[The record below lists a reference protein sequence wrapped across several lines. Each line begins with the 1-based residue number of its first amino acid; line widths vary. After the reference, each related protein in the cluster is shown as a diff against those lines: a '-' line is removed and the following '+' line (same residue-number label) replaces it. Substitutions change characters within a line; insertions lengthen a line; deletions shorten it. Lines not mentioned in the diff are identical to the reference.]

1 MSTTN
6 LRALAVAVAAVI
18 AVLTGVAVGLLSGER
33 TCTVT
38 QSAPNVTTTTA
49 PTTASTADASGGG
62 IGNAQQQGSSPAGA
76 EKPAPPPATTAATN
90 AQAGPAK
97 SCTTD
102 SFNVEPALTAFV
114 GALFAGGVLLL
125 LLLMAARTAGSAAR
139 TARGAGPAN
148 VPGAPGTPGAPG
160 PGGPGAAGTGRASR
174 SEADRAT
181 LVQAAIYVRDR
192 VTSKALADRLGMALR
207 DAGVETLEPTGVR
220 FDPAHHE
227 AGGAAPSDD
236 PSKIGSIAAV
246 EVPGYADRGGRI
258 LRAPVV
264 TVYQGGASSTRA
276 ARTDRT
282 DRTDRT
288 ARTPRDTRDTRDS
301 RGEQR

>member
-6 LRALAVAVAAVI
+6 LRTLAVGVAALI

-38 QSAPNVTTTTA
+38 RSAPAPVVTSA
-49 PTTASTADASGGG
+49 AAADAGGG
-62 IGNAQQQGSSPAGA
+62 IGDAQQQGSTTPGGGQ
-76 EKPAPPPATTAATN
+76 KPAPPPTQATVQAAPSTT
-90 AQAGPAK
+90 

-102 SFNVEPALTAFV
+102 SFNTEPALTAFV
-114 GALFAGGVLLL
+114 GAAFVGVVVLL
-125 LLLMAARTAGSAAR
+125 LLLMAARPRSA
-139 TARGAGPAN
+139 PA
-148 VPGAPGTPGAPG
+148 PTREPS
-160 PGGPGAAGTGRASR
+160 RAEER
-174 SEADRAT
+174 AVADRGT

-192 VTSKALADRLGMALR
+192 VTSKALADRLGTALR
-207 DAGVETLEPTGVR
+207 DAGVETLEPTGAR

-264 TVYQGGASSTRA
+264 TVYQGSASSTRTN
-276 ARTDRT
+276 RT
-282 DRTDRT
+282 
-288 ARTPRDTRDTRDS
+288 

>member
-6 LRALAVAVAAVI
+6 LRALAVAVAAII
-18 AVLTGVAVGLLSGER
+18 AVLTGAAVGMLSGER

-38 QSAPNVTTTTA
+38 VTQTAPAVATTTTP
-49 PTTASTADASGGG
+49 PTDASGGG
-62 IGNAQQQGSSPAGA
+62 IGNAQPGTTTPGGA
-76 EKPAPPPATTAATN
+76 EKPVPPPTQNNVQAAPPTT
-90 AQAGPAK
+90 

-102 SFNVEPALTAFV
+102 SFNTAPALTAFI
-114 GALFAGGVLLL
+114 GAAFVGGVVLL
-125 LLLMAARTAGSAAR
+125 LLLMAARPRTAPSAAPTR
-139 TARGAGPAN
+139 TPS
-148 VPGAPGTPGAPG
+148 
-160 PGGPGAAGTGRASR
+160 RADER
-174 SEADRAT
+174 ATADRNT

-192 VTSKALADRLGMALR
+192 VTSKALADRLGAALR

-220 FDPAHHE
+220 FDPAQHE
-227 AGGAAPSDD
+227 AGGAAPSED

-264 TVYQGGASSTRA
+264 TVYQGGGASSTRTN
-276 ARTDRT
+276 RT
-282 DRTDRT
+282 
-288 ARTPRDTRDTRDS
+288 

>member
-6 LRALAVAVAAVI
+6 LRALAVAVAAII

-38 QSAPNVTTTTA
+38 QSGPPPALAATTA
-49 PTTASTADASGGG
+49 GATSSADTSGGG

-76 EKPAPPPATTAATN
+76 QKPAPPPAQITTTA
-90 AQAGPAK
+90 QAAPTR
-97 SCTTD
+97 SCTTA
-102 SFNVEPALTAFV
+102 SFSVEPALTAFV
-114 GALFAGGVLLL
+114 GAAFVGGVLLL
-125 LLLMAARTAGSAAR
+125 LLLMAARTAAPPKTAA
-139 TARGAGPAN
+139 APGAG
-148 VPGAPGTPGAPG
+148 GAPGS
-160 PGGPGAAGTGRASR
+160 PGAARASR

-192 VTSKALADRLGMALR
+192 VTSRALSDRLGLALR
-207 DAGVETLEPTGVR
+207 DVGVETLEPTGAR

-264 TVYQGGASSTRA
+264 TVYQSGASS

-282 DRTDRT
+282 DQTDRANRTDRAPRDT
-288 ARTPRDTRDTRDS
+288 SRNAPRDTPRDTPRDI

>member
-6 LRALAVAVAAVI
+6 LRTLAVAVAAII

-33 TCTVT
+33 TCTIT
-38 QSAPNVTTTTA
+38 QSAGTGQPAGVSTTA
-49 PTTASTADASGGG
+49 APTSTSGDTGGG
-62 IGNAQQQGSSPAGA
+62 IGNAQQGASPTAGA
-76 EKPAPPPATTAATN
+76 EKPAPPPANATPNTTGPANPQAA
-90 AQAGPAK
+90 AK

-102 SFNVEPALTAFV
+102 TFNTEPALTAFV
-114 GALFAGGVLLL
+114 GALFVGGVLLL
-125 LLLMAARTAGSAAR
+125 LLLMAART
-139 TARGAGPAN
+139 PAK
-148 VPGAPGTPGAPG
+148 PAPTSGAPA
-160 PGGPGAAGTGRASR
+160 PGAARNSRA
-174 SEADRAT
+174 EADRAT

-207 DAGVETLEPTGVR
+207 DAGVETLEPTGAR

-227 AGGAAPSDD
+227 AGGAAPSED

-264 TVYQGGASSTRA
+264 TVYQGGASSSRTTR
-276 ARTDRT
+276 
-282 DRTDRT
+282 
-288 ARTPRDTRDTRDS
+288 RDN
-301 RGEQR
+301 RGEPR